1 MTRIVDADRVRWASM
16 VILDW
21 TLTGWCTAA
30 KRQEGSSSEP
40 PIDARPPT
48 PVSPSDAQQE
58 LVDRLRKMEQR
69 LDQMTKQNED
79 LSREVHELKSVNRE
93 QSQKSPPSPSATRS
107 YATPAGGT
115 GSFSQP
121 SAGGGSKTS
130 GGDPTATGRAQ
141 EIGNPHLGKLPIKT
155 YYDFD
160 NDGFGFSTEDE
171 EFTLDIRALTQLDA
185 RIYQQQNQFPVSS
198 GFYNPRTR
206 VYFEGRLTKP
216 IQYEFSFQNTFD
228 VVGLLD
234 AYLNVNYDPRFQLR
248 IGRYKTPFTY
258 EFYRIHVWHLLA
270 PERSLFA
277 NNYEG
282 NRRFGL
288 MGWGSVFDQRLEYA
302 VGTFNGQ
309 RNSYQPFDSLQDVMA
324 FLNFKPFYNK
334 EEGFVLRDLHVGGSV
349 DAGQE
354 NQPAVPST
362 LRTNSA
368 PAAAGIDSTGAANSA
383 SLPFLAFNPTVR
395 ERGARALWEMHAAYY
410 YGGLTLLGAW
420 QGGYENYALGTTG
433 SPTRIPIGGWVAQ
446 AGYILTGETIR
457 DRTLVEPLRPFDL
470 RKGRFGLGA
479 FEVTARYSELDLNRR
494 VFTTGLADPS
504 LWTNHTQMVDVGF
517 NWYLNKS
524 VKIYFDWER
533 AIFGN
538 PVVYNTNEGRKSSL
552 SDLYWLRL
560 QFYF

>member
-1 MTRIVDADRVRWASM
+1 MVRIIESGRLRWVSM
-16 VILDW
+16 AIIGW
-21 TLTGWCTAA
+21 TLAGWYACAMG
-30 KRQEGSSSEP
+30 QEGSPSVPQASALP
-40 PIDARPPT
+40 RVA
-48 PVSPSDAQQE
+48 VSPSDAHQE
-58 LVDRLRKMEQR
+58 LLDRLLKMEQR
-69 LDQMTKQNED
+69 LDQVTKRNEE
-79 LSREVHELKSVNRE
+79 LSREVQELRSVNRD
-93 QSQKSPPSPSATRS
+93 QSQQFPPVADVTQSNEPR
-107 YATPAGGT
+107 AGGT
-115 GSFSQP
+115 ASFSQP

-130 GGDPTATGRAQ
+130 GGDPTTTGRAQ
-141 EIGNPHLGKLPIKT
+141 EIGNPHLGKLPIKA

-171 EFTLDIRALTQLDA
+171 EFTLDIRALSQLEA
-185 RIYQQQNQFPVSS
+185 RIYQQRNQFPVSS

-228 VVGLLD
+228 TVALLD
-234 AYLNVNYDPRFQLR
+234 AYLNFSYDPRFQLR

-258 EFYRIHVWHLLA
+258 EWYRIHVWHLLA

-288 MGWGSVFDQRLEYA
+288 MGWGSMFDQRMEYA

-324 FLNFKPFYNK
+324 FLNFKPFYNR
-334 EEGFVLRDLHVGGSV
+334 EEGFLLRDLHVGGSV
-349 DAGQE
+349 DAGNE
-354 NQPAVPST
+354 NQPTVPAV

-368 PAAAGIDSTGAANSA
+368 PAAAGVDSSGAANSA
-383 SLPFLAFNPTVR
+383 TLPFLAFNPDVR
-395 ERGARALWEMHAAYY
+395 ERGQRALWELHAAYY

-420 QGGYENYALGTTG
+420 QGGYESYALGTTG
-433 SPTRIPIGGWVAQ
+433 APTRIPIGGWFAQ

-470 RKGRFGLGA
+470 RHGRFGLGA
-479 FEVTARYSELDLNRR
+479 FEVTARYSELQLGRR
-494 VFTTGLADPS
+494 VFTAGFADPN
-504 LWTNHTQMVDVGF
+504 LWTNYTQMVDVGF
-517 NWYLNKS
+517 NWYLNKA
-524 VKIYFDWER
+524 VKIYFDWEH
-533 AIFGN
+533 AIFGS
-538 PVVYNTNEGRKSSL
+538 PVVYNTNDRRRSSQ
-552 SDLYWLRL
+552 SDLYWIRF

>member
-1 MTRIVDADRVRWASM
+1 MMRNIDPGRPRWISTA
-16 VILDW
+16 ILGW
-21 TLTGWCTAA
+21 TLAGWYAGA
-30 KRQEGSSSEP
+30 MGQEVPPSIP
-40 PIDARPPT
+40 PIADPPRT
-48 PVSPSDAQQE
+48 AVPSPDVQRE
-58 LVDRLRKMEQR
+58 LLDRLRKMEER
-69 LDQMTKQNED
+69 LDQVTKQNED
-79 LSREVHELKSVNRE
+79 LSREIQELKAVNRD
-93 QSQKSPPSPSATRS
+93 QSQEFPAVPDSTRSNATRV
-107 YATPAGGT
+107 GGT
-115 GSFSQP
+115 ASYSQP

-130 GGDPTATGRAQ
+130 GGDPTTTGRAQ

-160 NDGFGFSTEDE
+160 NDGFGFATEDE
-171 EFTLDIRALTQLDA
+171 EFTLDLRALSQVDA

-228 VVGLLD
+228 NVALLD
-234 AYLNVNYDPRFQLR
+234 AYLNFNYDPRFQLR

-258 EFYRIHVWHLLA
+258 EWYRIHVWHLLA

-288 MGWGSVFDQRLEYA
+288 MGWGSMFDQRMEYA

-309 RNSYQPFDSLQDVMA
+309 RNSYQPYDSHQDVMA
-324 FLNFKPFYNK
+324 FLNFKPFYNREK
-334 EEGFVLRDLHVGGSV
+334 GFLLRDLHVGGSV
-349 DAGQE
+349 DAGNE
-354 NQPAVPST
+354 NQPTVPAV

-368 PAAAGIDSTGAANSA
+368 PAAAGVDSSDAANSA
-383 SLPFLAFNPTVR
+383 TLPFLAFNPDVR
-395 ERGARALWEMHAAYY
+395 ERGQRALWELHTAYY

-420 QGGYENYALGTTG
+420 QGGYESYALGTTG
-433 SPTRIPIGGWVAQ
+433 SPTRIPIGGWFAQ
-446 AGYILTGETIR
+446 AGYILTGETLR
-457 DRTLVEPLRPFDL
+457 DRTLIEPLRPFDL
-470 RKGRFGLGA
+470 RTGRFGLGA
-479 FEVTARYSELDLNRR
+479 FEVTARYSEIELNRR
-494 VFTTGLADPS
+494 VFTAGFANPN
-504 LWTNHTQMVDVGF
+504 LWTNYTQMVDAGF

-524 VKIYFDWER
+524 VKIYFDWEH

-538 PVVYNTNEGRKSSL
+538 PVVYNTNTGRKSSI
-552 SDLYWLRL
+552 SDLYWLRF